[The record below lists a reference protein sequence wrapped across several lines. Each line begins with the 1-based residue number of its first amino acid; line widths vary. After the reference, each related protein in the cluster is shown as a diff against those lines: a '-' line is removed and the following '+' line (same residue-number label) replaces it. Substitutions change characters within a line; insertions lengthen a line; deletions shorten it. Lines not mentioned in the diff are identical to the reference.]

1 MMIPFGVLVWCVP
14 TDLDELVEVYFG
26 GVKSVFHRIL
36 IHDDAFQWKKI
47 LHTAHSHD
55 HNSSTVRVHKKK
67 KNRYKNTK
75 KKK

>member
-55 HNSSTVRVHKKK
+55 HNNSSMSP
-67 KNRYKNTK
+67 
-75 KKK
+75 